1 MAAGSQGGSLCSR
14 QRCGAS
20 LPRPLLRR
28 LGHRRRASVV
38 APVAA
43 SDLPDWVPKDLS
55 DWAVIVTVL
64 VTGAVQLSELRGGAN
79 KAKGGITKLSGE
91 MTDLRNELRGDI
103 TKLGD
108 KLRGEMTDL
117 RNELRGEM
125 KDQRSELLDSIESV
139 KTMLFQLLLAGQ
151 VNLLEKCLT

>member
-1 MAAGSQGGSLCSR
+1 M
-14 QRCGAS
+14 
-20 LPRPLLRR
+20 
-28 LGHRRRASVV
+28 
-38 APVAA
+38 
-43 SDLPDWVPKDLS
+43 S

-79 KAKGGITKLSGE
+79 EAKGGITKLSGE

-103 TKLGD
+103 KD
-108 KLRGEMTDL
+108 
-117 RNELRGEM
+117 LRGEM
-125 KDQRSELLDSIESV
+125 KDQRSELLASIESV

>member
-79 KAKGGITKLSGE
+79 EAKGGITKLSGE

-108 KLRGEMTDL
+108 K
-117 RNELRGEM
+117 LRGEM

>member
-79 KAKGGITKLSGE
+79 EAKGGITKLSGE

-103 TKLGD
+103 KD
-108 KLRGEMTDL
+108 
-117 RNELRGEM
+117 LRGEM
-125 KDQRSELLDSIESV
+125 KDLRSELLDSIENV